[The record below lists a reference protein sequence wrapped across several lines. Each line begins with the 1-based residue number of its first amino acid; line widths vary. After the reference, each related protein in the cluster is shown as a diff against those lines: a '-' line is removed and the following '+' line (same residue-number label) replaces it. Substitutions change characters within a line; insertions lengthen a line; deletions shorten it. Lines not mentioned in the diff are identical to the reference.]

1 MVGDINWAF
10 LRVHYLFLMSYIDW
24 AVLLIT
30 IFAIVGYGVYK
41 SRGAQSMQAYLL
53 GNQSMP
59 WYTVCL
65 SVMATQAS
73 AITFLSAPG
82 LAYTSGMSFVQ
93 FYFGLPLA
101 MIVLCI
107 TFVPIFHRLKVY
119 TAYEYLEQ
127 RFDLNTRAL
136 TAFLFLIQRGLST
149 GITIYAPSIILS
161 TILDIDTV
169 YTTLFIGGLVVF
181 YTVYGGTKAVS
192 YTQLLQMSI
201 IFCGLFAA
209 GVMVVHLL
217 PGNVGFGKAISIAG
231 KMGRTNVIDF
241 GIDFKNPYTVW
252 TGLIGGFFLQLSY
265 FGTDQS
271 QVGRY
276 LTGASV
282 NQSRLG
288 LLMNGLVKIPMQFLI
303 LLIGVLVFTFY
314 QYEKAPLFFNSYE
327 LNKLEKSEH
336 RAELQEIKVKYDQV
350 FESKKQEVI
359 KLDQALDQNNKQQI
373 DIQRIAVKKA
383 DEQSQQ
389 IRKELTD
396 LMLKNDKKASIND
409 NNYIFLSFVTQYLP
423 KGLIGLLI
431 AIIFLA
437 SMGSTASA
445 LNSLASTSVVDIY
458 KRMVNTEAND
468 EQYVKASRWA
478 TFIWGGVCIAMALY
492 TSKIGNLLEAVNI
505 LGSFIYGTI
514 LGVFVVAFYF
524 KRVGGKAVFYAAI
537 FTEAIVCVLGF
548 GDMVAYLWL
557 NLIGCVLVVIFSMT
571 FQSIWPKKTLAN
583 PDKITT

>member
-1 MVGDINWAF
+1 
-10 LRVHYLFLMSYIDW
+10 MSAIDW
-24 AVLLIT
+24 IVLTATLLL
-30 IFAIVGYGVYK
+30 IVGYGIYK
-41 SRGAQSMQAYLL
+41 SRGPQSMQAYLL
-53 GNQSMP
+53 GNQSLP

-82 LAYTSGMSFVQ
+82 LAYSSGMSFVQ

-161 TILDIDTV
+161 TILNIDTT
-169 YTTLFIGGLVVF
+169 YTTLFIGGLVIF

-209 GVMVVHLL
+209 GVMVVYLL
-217 PGNVGFGKAISIAG
+217 PGNMGFTKAVAIAG
-231 KMGRTNVIDF
+231 KMGRTNAIDF
-241 GIDFKNPYTVW
+241 SFDWNNPYTVW
-252 TGLIGGFFLQLSY
+252 SGLIGGFFLQLSY

-282 NQSRLG
+282 SQSRLG

-314 QYEKAPLFFNSYE
+314 QYNKAPLFFNSYE
-327 LNKLEKSEH
+327 LNKLEQSPYK
-336 RAELQEIKVKYDQV
+336 AELNQIKVNYNQS
-350 FESKKQEVI
+350 FEHKRLAVN
-359 KLDQALDQNNKQQI
+359 KLDQALDANDQTAIAQQ
-373 DIQRIAVKKA
+373 RKAVQQA
-383 DEQSQQ
+383 DEQHKN
-389 IRKELTD
+389 IRKDLTE
-396 LMLKNDKKASIND
+396 LMLKNDKKAATND

-445 LNSLASTSVVDIY
+445 LNSLASTSVIDIY
-458 KRMVNTEAND
+458 KRLINKEGSD
-468 EQYVKASRWA
+468 KQYVNASRWM
-478 TFIWGGVCIAMALY
+478 TIGWGVVCILMALY
-492 TSKIGNLLEAVNI
+492 TSKIGNLIEAVNI

-524 KRVGGKAVFYAAI
+524 KKVDGKSVFYAAI
-537 FTEAIVCVLGF
+537 LTEIVVCICGF
-548 GDMVAYLWL
+548 LEVVAYLWL
-557 NLIGCVLVVIFSMT
+557 NVIGCLLVVLLALIIQQFKH
-571 FQSIWPKKTLAN
+571 KKTAEES
-583 PDKITT
+583 PAVSI

>member
-1 MVGDINWAF
+1 
-10 LRVHYLFLMSYIDW
+10 MSNIDW
-24 AVLLIT
+24 SVLIIT
-30 IFAIVGYGVYK
+30 LLTIVGYGVYK
-41 SRGAQSMQAYLL
+41 SRGAQSMDSYLL

-82 LAYTSGMSFVQ
+82 LAYSSGMSFVQ

-101 MIVLCI
+101 MIVLCV

-127 RFDLNTRAL
+127 RFDLNTRAF
-136 TAFLFLIQRGLST
+136 TAFLFLVQRGLST

-161 TILDIDTV
+161 TILNIDTV
-169 YTTLFIGGLVVF
+169 YTTLFIGSLVVF
-181 YTVYGGTKAVS
+181 YTMYGGTKAVS

-209 GVMVVHLL
+209 GIMVVHLL
-217 PGNVGFGKAISIAG
+217 PGEVGFTKAVSIAG
-231 KMGRTNVIDF
+231 KMGRTNAIDF
-241 GIDFKNPYTVW
+241 SFDWNNPYTVW
-252 TGLIGGFFLQLSY
+252 SGLIGGFFLQLSY

-282 NQSRLG
+282 GQSRLG

-314 QYEKAPLFFNSYE
+314 QYNKAPLFFNSYE
-327 LNKLEKSEH
+327 LNKLEKSPYQ
-336 RAELQEIKVKYDQV
+336 AELKKINANYNEV
-350 FESKKQEVI
+350 FERKKQEVI
-359 KLDQALDQNNKQQI
+359 KLENALASQNKAAI
-373 DIQRIAVKKA
+373 DEQRIAVKKA
-383 DEQSQQ
+383 DEDTKL
-389 IRKELTD
+389 IRLDLTK
-396 LMLKNDKKASIND
+396 LMLKNDENAAVND
-409 NNYIFLSFVTQYLP
+409 NNYIFLSFVTEYLP

-458 KRMVNTEAND
+458 KRLMNKGASD
-468 EQYVKASRWA
+468 HHYVKASRWA
-478 TFIWGGVCIAMALY
+478 TIIWGIVCLIMALF

-524 KRVGGKAVFYAAI
+524 KNIGAKAVFIAAI
-537 FTEAIVCVLGF
+537 LAEIIVCICGF
-548 GDMVAYLWL
+548 MQVVAYLWL
-557 NLIGCVLVVIFSMT
+557 NVIGCLLVVILSLIVQRF
-571 FQSIWPKKTLAN
+571 IRKKTVPN
-583 PDKITT
+583 IETV